1 MVKRASLSALL
12 LVSGLLAAAAASP
25 PEALS
30 LPAEASPPDQAEGVD
45 VPGRAVPVAGRG
57 VSGYSGDGGV
67 AVDAWL
73 HEPNDVG
80 RHPLDRP
87 GRHLAVVRP
96 GEMAGPFPW
105 APVGLA
111 SGGVLVLGV
120 AAVFLV
126 RRRRLDAA
134 QTPESA
140 QARSLA

>member
-1 MVKRASLSALL
+1 MNRTTSDGIRWIDPDGTITTTLRRDTDEGDTSIR
-12 LVSGLLAAAAASP
+12 
-25 PEALS
+25 
-30 LPAEASPPDQAEGVD
+30 PAELAIG
-45 VPGRAVPVAGRG
+45 PGDDLYVMDSAHRQV
-57 VSGYSGDGGV
+57 
-67 AVDAWL
+67 
-73 HEPNDVG
+73 
-80 RHPLDRP
+80 
-87 GRHLAVVRP
+87 LAVVRP